1 MTNRMERLTKR
12 NRAKY
17 RRRAYASA
25 MLLASRRLARAGT
38 FENPRA
44 A

>member
-1 MTNRMERLTKR
+1 MGRLTKR

-17 RRRAYASA
+17 RRRAYAA
-25 MLLASRRLARAGT
+25 AVLLASRRVARAGT
-38 FENPRA
+38 VEDPRA